1 MMDNEYRL
9 DIGEILRTLRTAEVL
24 VFRFVTVPQRLL
36 IDFRHSDAD
45 APMLKI
51 VPRAKSAEDRFR
63 TVKVLRPRFRLPR
76 KISAVSWP
84 RYVGR
89 LVDDGVWDAIV
100 QRMTDE
106 GYGAVAAEEC
116 AALLDELRRMERAEV
131 ANAIAGEGYR
141 TLWPVRAQ
149 P

>member
-76 KISAVSWP
+76 KISAV
-84 RYVGR
+84 
-89 LVDDGVWDAIV
+89 
-100 QRMTDE
+100 
-106 GYGAVAAEEC
+106 
-116 AALLDELRRMERAEV
+116 
-131 ANAIAGEGYR
+131 
-141 TLWPVRAQ
+141 
-149 P
+149 